1 MQKMEIEITES
12 AFVEDTRILKNVA
25 RRLRTAGFMVLID
38 DFGSGYSSLNM
49 LKDVQADVLKMDI
62 KFFDLNNTNYEK
74 GVDIIE
80 SVLSMSRKMK
90 LSVIAEGV
98 ETEEQIQVIKDIGLN
113 YVQGFYYYKPMSL
126 EDYEKMMKK
135 E

>member
-1 MQKMEIEITES
+1 M
-12 AFVEDTRILKNVA
+12 
-25 RRLRTAGFMVLID
+25 
-38 DFGSGYSSLNM
+38 
-49 LKDVQADVLKMDI
+49 
-62 KFFDLNNTNYEK
+62 NNTNYEK